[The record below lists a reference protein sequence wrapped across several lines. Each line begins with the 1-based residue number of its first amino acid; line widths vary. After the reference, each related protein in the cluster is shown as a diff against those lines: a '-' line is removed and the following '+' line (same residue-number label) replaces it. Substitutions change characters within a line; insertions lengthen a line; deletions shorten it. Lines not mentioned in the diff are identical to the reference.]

1 MPTHYNITV
10 TGKVQGVFYRAT
22 AKKMADIMGLTGYVK
37 NQPDGSVFIEAEGD
51 PDMLVR
57 LIQWCHHG
65 PDGAEVAHVSVTD
78 GAWQAFETFEI
89 RR

>member
-1 MPTHYNITV
+1 MPTHYNIIV

-22 AKKMADIMGLTGYVK
+22 AKKMADILGLAGYVK

-65 PDGAEVAHVSVTD
+65 PDGAEVKHVSVTD
-78 GAWQAFETFEI
+78 GPWQAFETFEI
-89 RR
+89 KR